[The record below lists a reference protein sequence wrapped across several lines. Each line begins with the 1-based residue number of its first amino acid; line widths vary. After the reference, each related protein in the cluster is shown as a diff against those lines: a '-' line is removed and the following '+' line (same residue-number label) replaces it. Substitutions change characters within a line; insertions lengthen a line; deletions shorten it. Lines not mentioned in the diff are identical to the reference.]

1 MLKGLFDFK
10 NQSLVIKW
18 RIIVPILFL
27 IFIGLLILKSTS
39 ENVLLIDFL
48 KSSFYKQSL
57 WFFIGIVMFI
67 IVQYMRLQYFYD
79 SSYLLYVLLCI
90 LLFST
95 FFSPKINGAQS
106 WIRFG
111 PISFQPS
118 EFGKI
123 IYIMCVARFFVDF
136 QPKDKITYL
145 FIIMLI
151 VSIIPALMV
160 LRQPDLGTAIIY
172 LSIIIPMLF
181 WSGFSRRLIFF
192 LISPLI
198 SLLAVYNLNV
208 FFCWMFFYLFLL
220 LYFRS
225 TISSSIIN
233 FLINVSSGLL
243 SQYAWINIL
252 KEHQRNRILTF
263 FDPFSDP
270 LNTGYQ
276 VIQSIISIGS
286 GGFWGRGWGEGSQTH
301 LNFLPVKDT
310 DFIISVIGEEL
321 GFITIF
327 FILSCLAWF
336 IYWSIDFAARIEN
349 RYGSLLVLGL
359 SSVIFMHIIINM
371 GMVSGLLPVTGL
383 PVPFISYGG
392 SFFVS
397 CSIIVGLI
405 NNIVNNQI

>member
-1 MLKGLFDFK
+1 MLKGLFDFR
-10 NQSLVIKW
+10 NQSIVIRW
-18 RIIVPILFL
+18 RIIAPILCL

-39 ENVLLIDFL
+39 DNVLFENFL
-48 KSSFYKQSL
+48 DSRFNKQFL
-57 WFFIGIVMFI
+57 WFIIGIFMFMV
-67 IVQYMRLQYFYD
+67 VQYMRLQYFYD
-79 SSYLLYVLLCI
+79 SSYLLYVLLFI

-106 WIRFG
+106 WIKFG

-123 IYIMCVARFFVDF
+123 IYIMCIARFFVDF

-145 FIIMLI
+145 FIVMLI

-160 LRQPDLGTAIIY
+160 LVQPDLGTAIIY
-172 LSIIIPMLF
+172 LSVIIPMMF
-181 WSGFSRRLIFF
+181 WSGFSRKLIFF
-192 LISPLI
+192 LVSPLI
-198 SLLAVYNLNV
+198 TLLAVYSLKI
-208 FFCWMFFYLFLL
+208 FFIWMFIYILLL
-220 LYFRS
+220 LYFR
-225 TISSSIIN
+225 TNLLSSLAN
-233 FLINVSSGLL
+233 FLINVVSGLL
-243 SQYAWINIL
+243 SQYAWLYIL
-252 KEHQRNRILTF
+252 KDHQRERILMLL
-263 FDPFSDP
+263 DPFSDP
-270 LNTGYQ
+270 LGSGYQ
-276 VIQSIISIGS
+276 LIQSIISIGS

-336 IYWSIDFAARIEN
+336 IYWCFDFAVRIEN

-359 SSVIFMHIIINM
+359 SSVIFMHIVVNM

-397 CSIIVGLI
+397 CAIIVGLI

>member
-1 MLKGLFDFK
+1 MIKGLFDFR
-10 NQSLVIKW
+10 NQSVIIRW
-18 RIIVPILFL
+18 RIIVPILLL

-39 ENVLLIDFL
+39 ENVLLVDFL

-57 WFFIGIVMFI
+57 WLFIGIVMFVV
-67 IVQYMRLQYFYD
+67 VQYMRLQYFYD
-79 SSYLLYVLLCI
+79 SSYLLYILLFI

-106 WIRFG
+106 WIKFG

-123 IYIMCVARFFVDF
+123 IYIMCIARFFVDF
-136 QPKDKITYL
+136 QPKNKITFL
-145 FIIMLI
+145 FIVMLI

-172 LSIIIPMLF
+172 LSVIIPMLF
-181 WSGFSRRLIFF
+181 WSGFSRKLIFF

-208 FFCWMFFYLFLL
+208 FFCWMFLYLLLL

-225 TISSSIIN
+225 NLSSSIIN

-252 KEHQRNRILTF
+252 KEHQRNRIITF
-263 FDPFSDP
+263 LDPFSDP
-270 LNTGYQ
+270 LDTGYQ

-310 DFIISVIGEEL
+310 DFIVSVIGEEL

-327 FILSCLAWF
+327 LILSCLAWF
-336 IYWSIDFAARIEN
+336 IYWCIDFAARIEN

-359 SSVIFMHIIINM
+359 SSVIFMHIVINM

>member
-1 MLKGLFDFK
+1 MLKGLFDFR
-10 NQSLVIKW
+10 NQSIVIRW
-18 RIIVPILFL
+18 RIIAPILCL

-39 ENVLLIDFL
+39 ENVLFENFL
-48 KSSFYKQSL
+48 DSRFNKQFL
-57 WFFIGIVMFI
+57 WFIIGVFMFMV
-67 IVQYMRLQYFYD
+67 VQYMRLQYFYD
-79 SSYLLYVLLCI
+79 SSYLLYILLFI

-106 WIRFG
+106 WIKFG

-123 IYIMCVARFFVDF
+123 IYIMCIARFFVDF

-145 FIIMLI
+145 FIVMLV

-160 LRQPDLGTAIIY
+160 LVQPDLGTAIIY
-172 LSIIIPMLF
+172 LSVIIPMMF
-181 WSGFSRRLIFF
+181 WSGFSRKLIFF
-192 LISPLI
+192 LVSPLI
-198 SLLAVYNLNV
+198 TLLAVYSLKI
-208 FFCWMFFYLFLL
+208 FFIWMFIYILLL
-220 LYFRS
+220 LYFR
-225 TISSSIIN
+225 TNLFSSLAN
-233 FLINVSSGLL
+233 FSLNVISGLL
-243 SQYAWINIL
+243 SQYAWLYVL
-252 KEHQRNRILTF
+252 KDHQRERILMLL
-263 FDPFSDP
+263 DPFSDP
-270 LNTGYQ
+270 LGSGYQ
-276 VIQSIISIGS
+276 LIQSIISIGS

-327 FILSCLAWF
+327 FILFCLSWF
-336 IYWSIDFAARIEN
+336 IYWCFDFAVRIEN

-359 SSVIFMHIIINM
+359 SSVIFMHIVVNM

-397 CSIIVGLI
+397 CAIIVGLI